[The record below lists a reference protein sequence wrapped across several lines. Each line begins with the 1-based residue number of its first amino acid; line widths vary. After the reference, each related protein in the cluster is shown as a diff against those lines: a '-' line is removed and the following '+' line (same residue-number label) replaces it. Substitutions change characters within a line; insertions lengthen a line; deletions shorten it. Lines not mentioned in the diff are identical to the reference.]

1 MFFALNIFGG
11 NAPYL
16 PAFRWGCGG
25 FPLLR
30 PHSSHSRPLFHS
42 REGGNLCGDSRI
54 RRQATLMFPL
64 RGISRWRGKRFPLSR
79 EWKGE
84 GNGSI
89 GAGMEK
95 GGRNEK
101 GGEREWNIFLPAA
114 ASRPLFHSRESGNL
128 AGRHRPP
135 RIAAGDI
142 ALPLRGISRWRG
154 KRFPL
159 SREWKGGAGMEV
171 SGREWKR
178 EGGMEKRGER
188 EC

>member
-11 NAPYL
+11 NTPYL

-30 PHSSHSRPLFHS
+30 PRSSHSRPLFHS

-114 ASRPLFHSRESGNL
+114 ASRTLFHSRESGNL

-142 ALPLRGISRWRG
+142 ALPLRGISR
-154 KRFPL
+154 
-159 SREWKGGAGMEV
+159 
-171 SGREWKR
+171 
-178 EGGMEKRGER
+178 
-188 EC
+188 